1 MNKKLIIALFG
12 SAVLSIT
19 SCKKFL
25 EITPQQ
31 QFTSTIATSSLDG
44 LAKTTTGAFNQ
55 LQSGNLYGG
64 GIIANSE
71 FMADF
76 INAGPISDY
85 SLNQFR
91 ARQLDANNSQS
102 GGTWGDA
109 YRAIYIANV
118 VLQALPNFESQ
129 NPTLVQTL
137 RGECLFIRGA
147 MHFELL
153 RLFAQPSGF
162 SSDDSHL
169 GVPIVLAPGD
179 ITHGQNTPRS
189 TVAQC
194 YAQIVSDLD
203 SAATLLPAGNG
214 NFASKAAAQAI
225 LTRVYFTEKKY
236 QLAYNE
242 ATTVITTS
250 GATMVDSL
258 QLLYGTTTG
267 VGLNSYNSE
276 CLFQDISITGDL
288 ANGTCNG
295 RFTWI
300 PFHPAPCYMSAAFTP
315 YYRADSASGGI
326 RWRAGFRT
334 GTTSGGSTGPRVYWC
349 NKYSNGNSTV
359 NVIRLAEMYLDRAE
373 AGAQLGMSDATVRN
387 DYNMI
392 RTNRGLIADNTTSGS
407 TALLNAVRAERDM
420 ELAVEGDR
428 LFEIKRRQISFTA
441 PETGELFQWNSP
453 ALVFPI
459 PLQEVRQNPNM
470 VQNPG
475 Y

>member
-1 MNKKLIIALFG
+1 MNSKIIIALFVFT
-12 SAVLSIT
+12 ALSIT

-44 LAKTTTGAFNQ
+44 LQKTTVGAFNQ

-118 VLQALPNFESQ
+118 VLKALPNFESQ
-129 NPTLVQTL
+129 NPALVRTL
-137 RGECLFIRGA
+137 RGECLFIRGI
-147 MHFELL
+147 MHFELV

-162 SSDDSHL
+162 TSDDSHL
-169 GVPIVLAPGD
+169 GVPIVLTPGD
-179 ITHGQNTPRS
+179 ITHGQTTPRS

-194 YAQIVSDLD
+194 YAQIAADLD
-203 SAATLLPAGNG
+203 SAIAYLPASNQPYATK
-214 NFASKAAAQAI
+214 FSAEAFLA
-225 LTRVYFTEKKY
+225 RVYFTQNKF

-242 ATTVITTS
+242 ADSVISFS

-258 QLLYGTTTG
+258 QLLYGINTNSIG
-267 VGLNSYNSE
+267 SNSYTPE
-276 CLFQDISITGDL
+276 ALFQNIAVSLDL
-288 ANGTCNG
+288 ANSTTNG
-295 RFTWI
+295 RFTYI
-300 PFHPAPCYMSAAFTP
+300 PFHQPTCYMSSAFTP
-315 YYRADSASGGI
+315 YYQADVASGGL
-326 RWRAGFRT
+326 RWKAGFKT
-334 GTTSGGSTGPRVYWC
+334 GANLLWC
-349 NKYSNGNSTV
+349 NKYA
-359 NVIRLAEMYLDRAE
+359 NVSSSLNIIRLSEMFLDRAE
-373 AGAQLGMSDATVRN
+373 SAAQLGMSDVSVRQDLN
-387 DYNMI
+387 TI
-392 RTNRGLIADNTTSGS
+392 RTNRGLIADNSTSGAQ
-407 TALLNAVRAERDM
+407 ALINAVRAERDM
-420 ELAVEGDR
+420 ELSVEGDR
-428 LFEIKRRQISFTA
+428 FFEIKRRKISFTA

-453 ALVFPI
+453 ALVWPI